1 MNKGIII
8 DKLNKGNRLEQGVL
22 YCFNYH
28 LKGLGLCDQCR
39 TKLECQK
46 EQDILK
52 NTIKELK
59 KLSDEENK
67 IYMKSIE
74 DYSLKDIERMC
85 KV

>member
-1 MNKGIII
+1 MNGDIII
-8 DKLNKGNRLEQGVL
+8 DKLSKGNRLEQGIL

-28 LKGLGLCDQCR
+28 LKGLCNQCR
-39 TKLECQK
+39 AKLECQK

-74 DYSLKDIERMC
+74 EYSLKDIERMC